1 MNGSGWEQSAV
12 FAASIDSM
20 ALLRSEVKK
29 VSQEIGAFFGEKAFG
44 MELDT
49 VNGILAVPEPHDLEG
64 LAGIFDPRGD
74 FEAFRDGFAR
84 NDQAVVAGSLEGIWE
99 TFEDALTCM

>member
-1 MNGSGWEQSAV
+1 MLGGMTGVGKSQ
-12 FAASIDSM
+12 
-20 ALLRSEVKK
+20 LLTA
-29 VSQEIGAFFGEKAFG
+29 IG
-44 MELDT
+44 ELAGQT
-49 VNGILAVPEPHDLEG
+49 LDLEG